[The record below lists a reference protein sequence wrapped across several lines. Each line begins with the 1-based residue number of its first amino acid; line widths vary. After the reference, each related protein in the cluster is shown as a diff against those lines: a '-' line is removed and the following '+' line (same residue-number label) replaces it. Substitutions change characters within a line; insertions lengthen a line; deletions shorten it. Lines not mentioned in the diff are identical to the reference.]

1 MSRSLYA
8 DVKNENTWWGWF
20 RGLWKAKPE
29 EEEYDFEN
37 PQPYAPPRFE
47 ADDPKLAEYFK
58 EYGYVVVKNVA
69 NEEERNTA
77 ISLFW
82 DLAEQSRPEVKRNDP
97 ATWRDENW
105 VADTTVGI
113 MSGYGIGQSA
123 FMWYSRLLPKVKQA
137 FTNAWGNDDLLVSF
151 DGCGIF
157 RPPEFNP
164 KWKTRGAWYHI
175 DQNLYKRPGLNA
187 IQGLVNYFPSGPND
201 GGFVVVPR
209 STHMLDAAFEKI
221 PDICSPKG
229 RDYVRMYPDY
239 FFWKEARDVI
249 GKRNESNR
257 YDLLPVKLVL
267 EAGDLVLWDSR
278 AIHCNHPVTQAS
290 TSPDAATHLKRLTAY
305 VCMTPTSLAKNVEQ
319 LAKYRVLAFQKGIT
333 TTHWP
338 HEFYPSWSVREKIP
352 GVGASVVKLNN
363 EQKTL
368 ITGKGLDWDVYDEK
382 LVADVSLDKLED
394 D

>member
-1 MSRSLYA
+1 MSRSLYD

-20 RGLWKAKPE
+20 KGLLKAKKE
-29 EEEYDFEN
+29 EEEYDFDN

-47 ADDPKLAEYFK
+47 ADDPKLAEYFR
-58 EYGYVVVKNVA
+58 EYGYVVIKNVA
-69 NEEERNTA
+69 NESERNTA
-77 ISLFW
+77 ISLWW

-123 FMWYSRLLPKVKQA
+123 FMWYSRLLPKVRQA
-137 FTNAWGNDDLLVSF
+137 FALAWGNDDLLVSY

-157 RPPEFNP
+157 RPPEVNP

-175 DQNLYKRPGLNA
+175 DQNCYKRPGLNA

-201 GGFVVVPR
+201 GGFVVVPK
-209 STHMLDAAFEKI
+209 STHMIDDAFLKI

-257 YDLLPVKLVL
+257 YDMLPVKLVV
-267 EAGDLVLWDSR
+267 EAGDMILWDSR
-278 AIHCNHPVTQAS
+278 AIHCNHPVTKNDP
-290 TSPDAATHLKRLTAY
+290 SPDALTHLKRLTAY
-305 VCMTPTSLAKNVEQ
+305 ICMTPSSLAKNIEE

-352 GVGASVVKLNN
+352 GVGAAVVKLND
-363 EQKTL
+363 EQKSL
-368 ITGKGLDWDVYDEK
+368 IIGKGLDWDVYDEK
-382 LVADVSLDKLED
+382 LVADVNLDKLAD
-394 D
+394 